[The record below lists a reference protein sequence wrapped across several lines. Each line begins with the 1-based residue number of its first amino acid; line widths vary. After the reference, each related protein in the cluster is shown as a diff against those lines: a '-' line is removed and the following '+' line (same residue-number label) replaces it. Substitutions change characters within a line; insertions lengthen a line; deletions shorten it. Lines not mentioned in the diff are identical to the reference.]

1 MNYKNINDYELVYQI
16 RESDEEAY
24 NTLFDKYSF
33 LVKRL
38 AYEYYYKNEN
48 IGIEIEDLC
57 QEGYFAISVALK
69 DYDQDNSLFYTYV
82 LLCIRREMERYIK
95 YCKRNK
101 QMILNNAVSLSV
113 SVDDSNELFLEDLI
127 SSGESLEDT
136 VIGDEIYK
144 SLFLYKHNLSF
155 EESLIYELK
164 INKFNNKEIATLLDL
179 SYKRVD
185 NSLRK
190 IRTAISNYNLTL

>member
-69 DYDQDNSLFYTYV
+69 DYDQDNSLLY
-82 LLCIRREMERYIK
+82 LCFVVYK
-95 YCKRNK
+95 KRN
-101 QMILNNAVSLSV
+101 
-113 SVDDSNELFLEDLI
+113 
-127 SSGESLEDT
+127 GT
-136 VIGDEIYK
+136 
-144 SLFLYKHNLSF
+144 LYKVL
-155 EESLIYELK
+155 
-164 INKFNNKEIATLLDL
+164 
-179 SYKRVD
+179 
-185 NSLRK
+185 
-190 IRTAISNYNLTL
+190 

>member
-1 MNYKNINDYELVYQI
+1 
-16 RESDEEAY
+16 
-24 NTLFDKYSF
+24 
-33 LVKRL
+33 
-38 AYEYYYKNEN
+38 
-48 IGIEIEDLC
+48 
-57 QEGYFAISVALK
+57 
-69 DYDQDNSLFYTYV
+69 
-82 LLCIRREMERYIK
+82 
-95 YCKRNK
+95 
-101 QMILNNAVSLSV
+101 MILNNAVSLSV